1 MLAGAREIPK
11 RKRADYVMTRDSWIL
26 GLAGVAFGILIGW
39 IIGSQSARPSSPRR
53 RRRAQQSAGAPQQG
67 PAGQPQAARP
77 GDRREGGAPS
87 GVQAPPPLDE
97 AQARALAERAAARPN
112 DAEVRAQLGNLYF
125 DAERYGDA
133 IKWYEASLALAP
145 KNANVSTDLAVSYY
159 YTNQLDRALKQFE
172 TSLAM
177 DPRHTKTLLNLGM
190 VKAFGKQDLLGAA
203 QAWKQVLDIAPPD
216 SPEARAARQALE
228 SLRAAHPDPSGGDAQ
243 GGAAGRPKAVHDRLG
258 SAFHPADGHHQ
269 GDLALPRWH
278 HRWPLGRLVRALAGG
293 QRSRRGA
300 RARGAGPARGT
311 ASVPLVR
318 DPVCGTYVVRAKAL
332 TAGSGDQTQYFCSE
346 KCRDEL

>member
-1 MLAGAREIPK
+1 MN
-11 RKRADYVMTRDSWIL
+11 RDSWIL

-39 IIGSQSARPSSPRR
+39 IIGSQTARQSPADAFAA
-53 RRRAQQSAGAPQQG
+53 AQQSASAQQG
-67 PAGQPQAARP
+67 QGQGPGQGQAAQGQGQAGQPGQGNA
-77 GDRREGGAPS
+77 GGAPS
-87 GVQAPPPLDE
+87 GVQAPPPLNE
-97 AQARALAERAAARPN
+97 AQAKTLSEQATARPR

-172 TSLAM
+172 ASLAI
-177 DPRHTKTLLNLGM
+177 DPRHTKTMLNLGM

-228 SLRAAHPDPSGGDAQ
+228 SLKAAHPDSSGGDAKTGQ
-243 GGAAGRPKAVHDRLG
+243 PAPKGG
-258 SAFHPADGHHQ
+258 
-269 GDLALPRWH
+269 
-278 HRWPLGRLVRALAGG
+278 
-293 QRSRRGA
+293 
-300 RARGAGPARGT
+300 T
-311 ASVPLVR
+311 
-318 DPVCGTYVVRAKAL
+318 
-332 TAGSGDQTQYFCSE
+332 
-346 KCRDEL
+346 

>member
-1 MLAGAREIPK
+1 
-11 RKRADYVMTRDSWIL
+11 MTRDSWIL

-39 IIGSQSARPSSPRR
+39 IIGSQSARPAAGAASV
-53 RRRAQQSAGAPQQG
+53 AQQAAPQAQG
-67 PAGQPQAARP
+67 PAQGQGQGQNQGQAQGQPGQAT
-77 GDRREGGAPS
+77 GGAPG
-87 GVQAPPPLDE
+87 GVQAPPPLNE
-97 AQARALAERAAARPN
+97 AQARTLAEQAAARPR
-112 DAEVRAQLGNLYF
+112 DAEVRSQLGNLYF

-172 TSLAM
+172 ASLAI

-228 SLRAAHPDPSGGDAQ
+228 SLRAAHPDPSGGDGKAGQ
-243 GGAAGRPKAVHDRLG
+243 PTPKGG
-258 SAFHPADGHHQ
+258 
-269 GDLALPRWH
+269 
-278 HRWPLGRLVRALAGG
+278 
-293 QRSRRGA
+293 
-300 RARGAGPARGT
+300 T
-311 ASVPLVR
+311 
-318 DPVCGTYVVRAKAL
+318 
-332 TAGSGDQTQYFCSE
+332 
-346 KCRDEL
+346 

>member
-1 MLAGAREIPK
+1 
-11 RKRADYVMTRDSWIL
+11 MTRDSWIL

-39 IIGSQSARPSSPRR
+39 IIGSQSARSSAP
-53 RRRAQQSAGAPQQG
+53 AAFVQQQTAGGPQQG
-67 PAGQPQAARP
+67 PQQGQQGQAGQSGQGNA
-77 GDRREGGAPS
+77 GGAPS

-97 AQARALAERAAARPN
+97 AQAKALSERAATRPK

-172 TSLAM
+172 ASLAI

-190 VKAFGKQDLLGAA
+190 VKAFGRQDLLGAA

-228 SLRAAHPDPSGGDAQ
+228 SLRAAHPDPSGGDGKAGQPAQ
-243 GGAAGRPKAVHDRLG
+243 PGQPAPKGGP
-258 SAFHPADGHHQ
+258 
-269 GDLALPRWH
+269 
-278 HRWPLGRLVRALAGG
+278 
-293 QRSRRGA
+293 
-300 RARGAGPARGT
+300 
-311 ASVPLVR
+311 
-318 DPVCGTYVVRAKAL
+318 
-332 TAGSGDQTQYFCSE
+332 
-346 KCRDEL
+346 

>member
-1 MLAGAREIPK
+1 MS
-11 RKRADYVMTRDSWIL
+11 RDSWIL

-39 IIGSQSARPSSPRR
+39 IIGSQSAPSSSP
-53 RRRAQQSAGAPQQG
+53 AFATQQQQAAGAPQQAG
-67 PAGQPQAARP
+67 PQGQQGQAGAGQPGQ
-77 GDRREGGAPS
+77 GGAPS
-87 GVQAPPPLDE
+87 GVQAPPPLDQ
-97 AQARALAERAAARPN
+97 AQVKALSDRAASRPN

-133 IKWYEASLALAP
+133 VKWYEASLALAP

-172 TSLAM
+172 ASLAI

-228 SLRAAHPDPSGGDAQ
+228 SLRAAHPDPSGGDGAAAPKPGQ
-243 GGAAGRPKAVHDRLG
+243 PAPKGGA
-258 SAFHPADGHHQ
+258 
-269 GDLALPRWH
+269 
-278 HRWPLGRLVRALAGG
+278 
-293 QRSRRGA
+293 
-300 RARGAGPARGT
+300 
-311 ASVPLVR
+311 
-318 DPVCGTYVVRAKAL
+318 
-332 TAGSGDQTQYFCSE
+332 
-346 KCRDEL
+346 